1 MKEVLGSLDIVADL
15 SEAGGFVDADLVS
28 RVAMKVRDCTLT
40 GACDAGIDKDR
51 RGRSW
56 LAKRRVDRENMATEE
71 LRESLQ

>member
-1 MKEVLGSLDIVADL
+1 
-15 SEAGGFVDADLVS
+15 VS